1 MAKGSGGTR
10 ARGTNVRGV
19 VEAPKPTQEELA
31 AQEFE
36 RAVNSFASLSPVRS
50 SFERDARANI
60 GEVMEASVFSAN
72 RRAKAIRDGVFE
84 GMGQMYDT
92 YRIPRLT
99 QVAFNGENR
108 YSDEGAAT
116 SPDGKYMR
124 FNTGIRSRNEAKE
137 FAVHELTHVMVGPK
151 FQNLTA
157 PEAHSLRSIFN
168 AAKSAIPE
176 ARGRNA
182 GYHNYWRTDAHE
194 FVSVAFQKALTG
206 QPLNQYERGAF
217 MIVHNKFKK

>member
-10 ARGTNVRGV
+10 AGGTNTRGV
-19 VEAPKPTQEELA
+19 VEAPRPSQEELE

-60 GEVMEASVFSAN
+60 GEVREASAFTAN
-72 RRAKAIRDGVFE
+72 RKAKAIRDGAME
-84 GMGQMYDT
+84 GLGQMYDT

-116 SPDGKYMR
+116 SLDGKYMR

-151 FQNLTA
+151 FQNLSTS
-157 PEAHSLRSIFN
+157 EAQFLRSIYN
-168 AAKSAIPE
+168 TAKSAIPE

-182 GYHNYWRTDAHE
+182 GYQNYWRTDAHE

-206 QPLNQYERGAF
+206 QSLNGYERAAF